1 MTMEVLYAVY
11 AGKIWM
17 KSNIAG
23 SERGTLEAA
32 VSILFQAYQTTNI
45 KS

>member
-1 MTMEVLYAVY
+1 MLCMQERSQF
-11 AGKIWM
+11 WM

-32 VSILFQAYQTTNI
+32 VSILFQAYQTTITNRHVQ
-45 KS
+45 